1 MPKVPQR
8 QGTIRQ
14 SRKRSRV
21 KRRATLGALMVLR
34 TSLAVSNALLS
45 NRANKRLPMLRR
57 RVFASALRGTAAPGP
72 QAFEGASYRS
82 RQAALCGVAAKNSVA
97 LVRARPNPSIEG
109 TSNIRLRQLSAAPH
123 VKR

>member
-1 MPKVPQR
+1 MRWRSGKVGAYFDGPATER
-8 QGTIRQ
+8 TL
-14 SRKRSRV
+14 SSRV
-21 KRRATLGALMVLR
+21 NLQTLVV
-34 TSLAVSNALLS
+34 TQVSSAERIVGHHSKNS
-45 NRANKRLPMLRR
+45 PHMLHRQ
-57 RVFASALRGTAAPGP
+57 VFVSAPRSAAAPGL

-109 TSNIRLRQLSAAPH
+109 TSTSGLRPLAAAPH